1 MELNVFISFC
11 AWGGEID
18 KLGQIFKDGF
28 GLDQWNWLVLVTFIV
43 SVLSLW
49 YTMKTVVSV
58 KREAEKDRIDEECQR
73 LLLIDIVRHLYR
85 NKVCTLAMQYKYM
98 QAEGKKYP
106 SDEHFLKLEL
116 LPKDLYLEQFY
127 KDPQKFNLLHELEM
141 LLRNY
146 NIEVEVAQRHFFD
159 TYIDEETKMRDFS
172 TLNFKPG
179 YLTVRILEAMDKLWG
194 NKLFEYEGSCFTH
207 REKMVH
213 EIENA
218 HNQNKEK
225 NLVPTN
231 LIELSFFANE
241 EEDGFVTKIFSDKEK
256 FLGMLQMDVSIEC
269 GRNKKGEE
277 KIHLIPYERR

>member
-1 MELNVFISFC
+1 MPNIMMPLC
-11 AWGGEID
+11 TWGGEID
-18 KLGQIFKDGF
+18 KLSQIFKEGF
-28 GLDQWNWLVLVTFIV
+28 GLDQWNFLVGVTFLV

-85 NKVCTLAMQYKYM
+85 NKVCTLAMWYKYV
-98 QAEGKKYP
+98 QAKGEKYP

-159 TYIDEETKMRDFS
+159 AHIDEETKTRDFS

-179 YLTVRILEAMDKLWG
+179 YLAVRILEAMDQLWE
-194 NKLFEYEGSCFTH
+194 NKEFVCGEQRFTH
-207 REKMVH
+207 REKMRY

-218 HNQNKEK
+218 HIRNKEK
-225 NLVPTN
+225 NPVPVELVEPA
-231 LIELSFFANE
+231 FFAHE
-241 EEDGFVTKIFSDKEK
+241 EEDGFVTKIFQDEEE
-256 FLGMLQMDVSIEC
+256 FLKMLRIDVSIEC
-269 GRNKKGEE
+269 GCNKKGEE
-277 KIHLIPYERR
+277 KIHLIPYVGK